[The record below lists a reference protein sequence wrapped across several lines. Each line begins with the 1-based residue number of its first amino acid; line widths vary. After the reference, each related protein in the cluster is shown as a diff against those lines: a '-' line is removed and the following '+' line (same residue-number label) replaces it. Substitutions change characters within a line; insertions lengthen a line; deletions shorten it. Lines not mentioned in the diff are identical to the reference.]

1 VSTELYDAPVT
12 ALGGGRADLHDFED
26 QAILVLNTASQC
38 GLTPQYAGLQRLQER
53 FTGRGFTVLA
63 FPCNQFGRQE
73 PGSADD
79 IRSFCRDRY
88 GVGFPV
94 FDKIEVNGP
103 GRHPL
108 YASLTRVPDADGVAG
123 DIQWNFEKFLV
134 FPGGQTVQRFRPQVE
149 PESPELVAAIEDA
162 LPNTLLH

>member
-1 VSTELYDAPVT
+1 MSDDLYDAPVT
-12 ALGGGRADLHDFED
+12 TLGGVPADLHDFES
-26 QAILVLNTASQC
+26 QAVLVVNTASQC
-38 GLTPQYAGLQRLQER
+38 GLTPQYAGLQRLQDR
-53 FTGRGFTVLA
+53 YAGRGFTVLA

-94 FDKIEVNGP
+94 FDKVEVNGP

-108 YASLTRVPDADGVAG
+108 YASLTRFWTPTGSPATFSGTSRSSSCRLAG
-123 DIQWNFEKFLV
+123 RRSSGSGPKWN
-134 FPGGQTVQRFRPQVE
+134 RSHR
-149 PESPELVAAIEDA
+149 S
-162 LPNTLLH
+162 

>member
-1 VSTELYDAPVT
+1 MNNDLYGAPVA
-12 ALGGGRADLHDFED
+12 ALGGGSVDLHAFED
-26 QAILVLNTASQC
+26 QAVLVVNTASQC
-38 GLTPQYAGLQRLQER
+38 GLTPQYAGLQRLQDR
-53 FTGRGFTVLA
+53 YAGRGFTVLA

-73 PGSADD
+73 PGNADD

-94 FDKIEVNGP
+94 FDKVEVNGP
-103 GRHPL
+103 GRHLL

-134 FPGGQTVQRFRPQVE
+134 SPRGQAVQRFRPQVE
-149 PESPELVAAIEDA
+149 PESPELIAAIEEA
-162 LPNTLLH
+162 LPDWG